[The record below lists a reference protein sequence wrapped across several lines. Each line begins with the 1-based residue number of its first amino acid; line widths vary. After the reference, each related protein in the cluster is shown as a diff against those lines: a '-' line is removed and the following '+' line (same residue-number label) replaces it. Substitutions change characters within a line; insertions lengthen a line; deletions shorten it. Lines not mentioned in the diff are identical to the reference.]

1 MSCPHR
7 KNCRLEQRLS
17 VTLDVWRK
25 AYCDSERHENCAR
38 FKLAAE
44 GMAIPIA
51 LLPNGLRMASKR

>member
-7 KNCRLEQRLS
+7 KNCGLEQKLS

-38 FKLAAE
+38 FKLVTE
-44 GMAIPIA
+44 GMAIPIT
-51 LLPNGLRMASKR
+51 LLPNGLRTGVKR